1 MPELSTLLLF
11 AAASFALIV
20 IPGPAVLYVVTRSL
34 DQGRGAG
41 FASVIGVSVGAY
53 VHIIAAAV
61 GLSAILSSSVVAF
74 SIIKYAGAAYLVYL
88 GIRKLASKPQLEP
101 AQAVEPQ
108 PLHKIFLEGIV
119 VNILNPKTA
128 LFFLAFLPQF
138 VNADSG
144 RVASQI
150 LVLGTVFVLVAVVS
164 DGAYALLA
172 STFGGWLK
180 SNRSFLR
187 VQHYLSGTIYLV
199 LGLGAALSGSGR
211 SK

>member
-1 MPELSTLLLF
+1 MPDLTTLLLF

-20 IPGPAVLYVVTRSL
+20 VPGPAVLYVITRSL

-41 FASVIGVSVGAY
+41 LASVVGVSVGAY

-61 GLSAILSSSVVAF
+61 GLSAVLASSVVAF
-74 SIIKYAGAAYLVYL
+74 SIIKYAGAAYLIYL
-88 GIRKLASKPQLEP
+88 GVRKFMSKPKLEP
-101 AQAVEPQ
+101 SQEVTSQ
-108 PLHKIFLEGIV
+108 PLGKIFLEGIV

-138 VNADSG
+138 VHPDSG
-144 RVASQI
+144 VASQI
-150 LVLGTVFVLVAVVS
+150 LILGSVFVLVALVS

-172 STFGGWLK
+172 STFGTFLK
-180 SNRSFLR
+180 QSRRFLR
-187 VQHYLSGTIYLV
+187 LQHYLSGATYV
-199 LGLGAALSGSGR
+199 ALGVGAALNGSGK

>member
-41 FASVIGVSVGAY
+41 LASVAGVSLGAY

-61 GLSAILSSSVVAF
+61 GLSAVLSASAVAF
-74 SIIKYAGAAYLVYL
+74 GIVKYAGAAYLVYL
-88 GIRKLASKPQLEP
+88 GVRKLVSKPVLEP
-101 AQAVEPQ
+101 SQAVKPQ
-108 PLHKIFLEGIV
+108 PLGKIFLEGIV
-119 VNILNPKTA
+119 VNILNPKAA

-138 VNADSG
+138 INADSG
-144 RVASQI
+144 QVTSQI
-150 LVLGTVFVLVAVVS
+150 FILGTVFVIVALLS
-164 DGAYALLA
+164 DGTYALLA
-172 STFGGWLK
+172 STFGSWLK
-180 SNRSFLR
+180 SSRSFLR
-187 VQHYLSGTIYLV
+187 VQHYLSGAIYLA
-199 LGLGAALSGSGR
+199 LGFGAALSGSGK